1 MRCVSERAGFARV
14 LVVILRAER
23 AVVALGALDRRND
36 SCVVEQFVRVAVF
49 SGRTDDAISLVLLVL
64 VVTWQEG
71 IAKLTIGHLFMYEC

>member
-14 LVVILRAER
+14 LVVVLRAKR

-36 SCVVEQFVRVAVF
+36 SRVVEQFVRVAVF

-64 VVTWQEG
+64 VVT
-71 IAKLTIGHLFMYEC
+71 